1 MSQERK
7 IEEEL
12 KDAFPYSDQVNWE
25 EVYQRVIYRYST
37 PHGVQH
43 VKEELHRLEDRGEL
57 IVHHIRPYN
66 QPTEYQTIN
75 GEPKK
80 IPTTKL
86 WHHKSCGQCGH
97 IPGYPTS
104 VFWIMNKLETDYVD
118 EPHQTSCTGWN
129 YHASGASNPV
139 ALAGVFARN
148 FWRSYEIDY
157 FPLIHCGTSFGH
169 YKEIR
174 NMLVLHK
181 EVREKLRPIMRKL
194 DMDIVVPEEIVH
206 YSEWMFVKSKEA
218 ARQRKYDLSSI
229 KAAVHT
235 PCHVYKLVPD
245 DTIYD
250 PSVFQGRRPAAPT
263 GTVINM
269 GAKIVDYSTW
279 WDCCGFG
286 FRHILT
292 EREFTRSFAL
302 FKKVI
307 PAVEEGH
314 ADVFV
319 TSDTGCVTTLDK
331 SQWAGKAHGLNY
343 NLPVL
348 ADAQFVALAMGADPY
363 TIGQIH
369 WHATDVEG
377 FLRKVGVPV
386 DEYKEKFN
394 QYLQDLKEG
403 KADPNYLYRP
413 HRKIDYYLALPDR
426 VKWLKG
432 GKQEGSS

>member
-1 MSQERK
+1 MESSVEQNPER
-7 IEEEL
+7 EMER
-12 KDAFPYSDQVNWE
+12 AFPNDLDWE
-25 EVYQRVIYRYST
+25 EIYQRVIYKYSS
-37 PHGVQH
+37 PHGIQHIKELMYKLEDKGEIIVQH
-43 VKEELHRLEDRGEL
+43 IKPSNNPV
-57 IVHHIRPYN
+57 
-66 QPTEYQTIN
+66 EYQTIN
-75 GEPKK
+75 GNPKK

-86 WHHKSCGQCGH
+86 WNHKSCGQCGH

-139 ALAGVFARN
+139 ALAGVMVRN
-148 FWRSYEIDY
+148 FWRAYEIDY
-157 FPLIHCGTSFGH
+157 YPLIHCGTSFGH

-174 NMLVLHK
+174 NMLILHD
-181 EVREKLRPIMRKL
+181 EVRQKLRPIMRKL
-194 DMDIVVPEEIVH
+194 DMDIVIPEEIVH
-206 YSEWMFVKSKEA
+206 YSEWLYVNSKRA
-218 ARQRKYDLSSI
+218 ASHKRYDLSEI

-250 PSVFQGRRPAAPT
+250 PIVYQGRRPAAPT
-263 GTVINM
+263 GTVINF
-269 GAKIVDYSTW
+269 GAKPVDYSTW

-302 FKKVI
+302 FKKVV
-307 PAVEEGH
+307 PAVEEAN

-331 SQWAGKAHGLNY
+331 SQWVGKAHGYNY

-348 ADAQFVALAMGADPY
+348 ADAQFAALAMGADPY
-363 TIGQIH
+363 KIGQIH

-377 FLRKVGVPV
+377 FLRKIGVPIQ
-386 DEYKEKFN
+386 EYKEQFI
-394 QYLQDLKEG
+394 QYLQDIKEG
-403 KADPNYLYRP
+403 KAETEFLYKP
-413 HRKIDYYLALPDR
+413 HRKIDFYLALPDR
-426 VKWLKG
+426 V
-432 GKQEGSS
+432 QYERPQ